1 MKFLFSYLNRRRKSI
16 CVGSLLCASTAL
28 MFYLYDLAW
37 EPFCYILAFWFFL
50 CLPVFWLD
58 FRHDRRRHRGL
69 TQLAQNPEEAAQ
81 CLPPSHNLV
90 EQDYQALIRAIS
102 DNHTQVTADY
112 AARSQEL
119 TDYYTLWAHQIK
131 TPIAAMG
138 LLLQEEPVHPE
149 LLAAELGKV
158 EDYVEMALSYLRLDS
173 DSSDYVLRRYDLDT
187 ILRACVRKYARLFI
201 LKRIELELDE
211 THAKVLTDE
220 KWLSFVIGQLLS
232 NALKYTPEQGRIS
245 VTWEDATQALTIG
258 DTGIGIRPEDL
269 PRVFEKGFTGY
280 NGREQKKSTGIGLY
294 LCRRVLGKLGHSIS
308 ITSIPGQGTQV
319 QLGLAAAEQVIE

>member
-90 EQDYQALIRAIS
+90 EQDYQALIHAIA

-245 VTWEDATQALTIG
+245 VTWEDATQTLTIG

-294 LCRRVLGKLGHSIS
+294 LCRRVLGKLGHTIV
-308 ITSIPGQGTQV
+308 ITSTPGQGTQV
-319 QLGLAAAEQVIE
+319 QLGLAAAEQVVE

>member
-1 MKFLFSYLNRRRKSI
+1 MKFFFSYLNRRWKGI
-16 CVGSLLCASTAL
+16 CVVSLLCASTAL
-28 MFYLYDLAW
+28 MFYLYSLDW
-37 EPFCYILAFWFFL
+37 EPFLYILAFWLFL
-50 CLPVFWLD
+50 CLPVFLLD
-58 FRHDRRRHRGL
+58 FRNYRRRHRGL
-69 TQLAQNPEEAAQ
+69 IQLTQNPEEAAQ
-81 CLPPSHNLV
+81 CLPPSRNLI
-90 EQDYQALIRAIS
+90 EQDYQALIHAIAH
-102 DNHTQVTADY
+102 NHNQVTADY

-149 LLAAELGKV
+149 LLAAELGKI

-173 DSSDYVLRRYDLDT
+173 DSSDYVLRRYDLDS

-201 LKRIELELDE
+201 LKRMELDLAE
-211 THAKVLTDE
+211 THAQVLTDE
-220 KWLSFVIGQLLS
+220 KWLSFVLGQLLS
-232 NALKYTPEQGRIS
+232 NALKYTPEQGKIS
-245 VTWEDATQALTIG
+245 VTWSDTTQTLTIA

-294 LCRRVLGKLGHSIS
+294 LCRRVLTKLGHTIA
-308 ITSIPGQGTQV
+308 ITSTPGQGTQV
-319 QLGLAAAEQVIE
+319 QVCLTAAEQVIE

>member
-1 MKFLFSYLNRRRKSI
+1 MKFFFSYLHRRWKDI
-16 CVGSLLCASTAL
+16 CVVCLLCASTAL
-28 MFYLYDLAW
+28 MFYLYNLDW
-37 EPFCYILAFWFFL
+37 EPFTYIL
-50 CLPVFWLD
+50 VFWLFLCFPVFLLD
-58 FRHDRRRHRGL
+58 FRNYRRRHRGL
-69 TQLAQNPEEAAQ
+69 VQLAQNPEEAAQ

-90 EQDYQALIRAIS
+90 EQDYQALIHAIS

-112 AARSQEL
+112 AARDQEL

-138 LLLQEEPVHPE
+138 LLLQEEPVRPE
-149 LLAAELGKV
+149 LLAAELWKV

-173 DSSDYVLRRYDLDT
+173 DSSDYVLRRYDLDA

-201 LKRIELELDE
+201 LKRIELELDV

-220 KWLSFVIGQLLS
+220 KWLAFVIGQLLS
-232 NALKYTPEQGRIS
+232 NALKYTPEQGHIS
-245 VTWEDATQALTIG
+245 VTWADATQTLTIE

-269 PRVFEKGFTGY
+269 PRVFEKGFTGH

-294 LCRRVLGKLGHSIS
+294 LCRRVLGKLGHTIA
-308 ITSIPGQGTQV
+308 ITSTPSQGTQV
-319 QLGLAAAEQVIE
+319 KIGLAAAEQVVE

>member
-90 EQDYQALIRAIS
+90 EQDYQALIRSIS

-131 TPIAAMG
+131 TPIAAIG

-149 LLAAELGKV
+149 LLAAEL
-158 EDYVEMALSYLRLDS
+158 
-173 DSSDYVLRRYDLDT
+173 
-187 ILRACVRKYARLFI
+187 
-201 LKRIELELDE
+201 
-211 THAKVLTDE
+211 
-220 KWLSFVIGQLLS
+220 
-232 NALKYTPEQGRIS
+232 
-245 VTWEDATQALTIG
+245 
-258 DTGIGIRPEDL
+258 
-269 PRVFEKGFTGY
+269 
-280 NGREQKKSTGIGLY
+280 
-294 LCRRVLGKLGHSIS
+294 
-308 ITSIPGQGTQV
+308 
-319 QLGLAAAEQVIE
+319 

>member
-1 MKFLFSYLNRRRKSI
+1 MKILFSYLNRRRKSI

-69 TQLAQNPEEAAQ
+69 IQLAQNPEEAAQ

-90 EQDYQALIRAIS
+90 EQDYQALIHAIA

-112 AARSQEL
+112 AARFQEL

-187 ILRACVRKYARLFI
+187 ILRACVRK
-201 LKRIELELDE
+201 
-211 THAKVLTDE
+211 
-220 KWLSFVIGQLLS
+220 
-232 NALKYTPEQGRIS
+232 
-245 VTWEDATQALTIG
+245 
-258 DTGIGIRPEDL
+258 
-269 PRVFEKGFTGY
+269 
-280 NGREQKKSTGIGLY
+280 
-294 LCRRVLGKLGHSIS
+294 
-308 ITSIPGQGTQV
+308 
-319 QLGLAAAEQVIE
+319 

>member
-158 EDYVEMALSYLRLDS
+158 QDYVEMALSYLRLDS

-232 NALKYTPEQGRIS
+232 NALK
-245 VTWEDATQALTIG
+245 
-258 DTGIGIRPEDL
+258 
-269 PRVFEKGFTGY
+269 
-280 NGREQKKSTGIGLY
+280 
-294 LCRRVLGKLGHSIS
+294 
-308 ITSIPGQGTQV
+308 
-319 QLGLAAAEQVIE
+319 